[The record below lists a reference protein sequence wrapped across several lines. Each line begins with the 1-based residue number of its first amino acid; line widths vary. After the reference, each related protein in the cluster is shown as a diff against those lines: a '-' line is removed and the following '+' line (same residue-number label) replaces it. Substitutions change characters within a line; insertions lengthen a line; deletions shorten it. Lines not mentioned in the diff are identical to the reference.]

1 MELLSPHEYK
11 LLRKV
16 RRSFLVPLPLDSLNT
31 YDRNI
36 CVGLC
41 EKDLLED
48 IGIEAVVIT
57 EKGRA
62 ILRERTLKISPILI
76 SAAAIIISIVSL
88 VLSIVL

>member
-1 MELLSPHEYK
+1 MDLLSPNEYK

-16 RRSFLVPLPLDSLNT
+16 RRSFLVPLPLDNLNT

-41 EKDLLED
+41 EKGLVED
-48 IGIEAVVIT
+48 IGIEVVAIT

-62 ILRERTLKISPILI
+62 VLRERTLKIAPILI
-76 SAAAIIISIVSL
+76 STVAIIISIVSL
-88 VLSIVL
+88 VLSLVL